1 VATAKLIV
9 CRDEFRDAGPSCL
22 AMEKLSCDVRA
33 LSADVAA
40 LDALARL
47 HLAARQAGFELCLVH
62 ASAELKCL
70 IGFTGFA
77 GVLRVEGE
85 RQPEEREQGRG
96 IEEEGQLDDPA
107 A

>member
-1 VATAKLIV
+1 
-9 CRDEFRDAGPSCL
+9 
-22 AMEKLSCDVRA
+22 MEKLPCDVRA
-33 LSADVAA
+33 LRADVAA

-47 HLAARQAGFELCLVH
+47 KLAARHAGFELRLVH

-70 IGFTGFA
+70 IAFTGLA

-96 IEEEGQLDDPA
+96 VEEEGQLDDPVA
-107 A
+107 